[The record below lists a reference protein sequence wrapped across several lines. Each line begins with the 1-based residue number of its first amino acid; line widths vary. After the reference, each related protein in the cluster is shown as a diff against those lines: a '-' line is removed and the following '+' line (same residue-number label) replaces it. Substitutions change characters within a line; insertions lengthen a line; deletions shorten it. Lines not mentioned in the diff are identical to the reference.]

1 MTVIMGVVMLFLKD
15 SLLRSV
21 KRKSAEIELH
31 NIYEYE
37 YTDNPLRSSDQI
49 RTITTQE
56 SDDVSVE
63 VSKTRVEVLED
74 SIPPAYNIDKQGQIE
89 ELKKENGEMKE
100 ENENKQARIE
110 ELLNAIEEMKKKSK
124 SEPAVRSPSILAT
137 SDVIPANMVRTED
150 DDNGDL
156 EDVSQHSTPVKQAP
170 TDGAKHFLRRSS
182 VLKGQTTVPE
192 SGNFEE
198 EEHHQHVSHV
208 FNMPVQHPATRKG
221 SGGSGSGSG
230 SGGGGSGSNSRMGQV
245 DMIPEGDEEY
255 SL

>member
-1 MTVIMGVVMLFLKD
+1 ITLVQMLPWKRSIFYKESKGFPSISMMLLCLNAKTFQSIVNVICQISYLVSNSTLDDPTTSPQAKALFGLNIVVSIMTVIMGVVMLFLKD

-110 ELLNAIEEMKKKSK
+110 ELLNTIEEMKKKSK

-156 EDVSQHSTPVKQAP
+156 EDV
-170 TDGAKHFLRRSS
+170 
-182 VLKGQTTVPE
+182 
-192 SGNFEE
+192 
-198 EEHHQHVSHV
+198 
-208 FNMPVQHPATRKG
+208 
-221 SGGSGSGSG
+221 
-230 SGGGGSGSNSRMGQV
+230 
-245 DMIPEGDEEY
+245 
-255 SL
+255 